1 MKRKLGGLILGTWV
15 MGVVL
20 APAALANQTC
30 NGQEITF
37 LCPPWNY
44 GSVCVSHDGAK
55 ADLSDCV
62 RPD

>member
-1 MKRKLGGLILGTWV
+1 MRRKLAGLILGTAIVGIV
-15 MGVVL
+15 M
-20 APAALANQTC
+20 APAAGAQTC

-44 GSVCVSHDGAK
+44 GSVCVGGPNGVS